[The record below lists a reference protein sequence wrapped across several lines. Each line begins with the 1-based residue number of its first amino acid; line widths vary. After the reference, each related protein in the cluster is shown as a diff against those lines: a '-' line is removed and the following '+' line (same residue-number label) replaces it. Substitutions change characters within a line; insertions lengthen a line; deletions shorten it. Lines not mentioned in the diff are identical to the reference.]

1 MPQTSSKVSRSV
13 NGHPHGRVPRAVREE
28 QLLEVAE
35 QVFATQGYQGT
46 SIEDIA
52 RMAGVTRPVVYD
64 HFGSKEGI
72 YLACV
77 RRARAELERLI
88 NEAAGDRD
96 DAGDALWGGINAYFE
111 FVERHGGA
119 WDVLFGQGSAVA
131 GPAAE
136 EVARQRFATV
146 HGIAEL
152 LTPFVSGPDA
162 DAEAIEALAH
172 ALSGS
177 GEQLAKWWRH
187 NPHLSREQV
196 AGYHMAFAWNGLEQ
210 LIARARASGTGSS
223 DDSES

>member
-1 MPQTSSKVSRSV
+1 MSQASSASKISRSV

-52 RMAGVTRPVVYD
+52 RTAGVTRPVVYD

-77 RRARAELERLI
+77 RSARAELERLI
-88 NEAAGDRD
+88 NEAAGDKD
-96 DAGDALWGGINAYFE
+96 DPGEALWGGINAYFE
-111 FVERHGGA
+111 FVERHGRA

-136 EVARQRFATV
+136 EVTRQRFATV
-146 HGIAEL
+146 QGIAGL
-152 LTPFVSGPDA
+152 LSPFISGPGA
-162 DAEAIEALAH
+162 DAQSIEALAH

-177 GEQLAKWWRH
+177 GEQLAKWWRR
-187 NPHLSREQV
+187 NPHLTREQV
-196 AGYHMAFAWNGLEQ
+196 AGYHMAFAWLGLSQ
-210 LIARARASGTGSS
+210 LIERSQARAS
-223 DDSES
+223 DS

>member
-1 MPQTSSKVSRSV
+1 MAQAPPKTSKVDRSV

-35 QVFATQGYQGT
+35 GVFAQQGYQGT

-52 RMAGVTRPVVYD
+52 RAAGVTRPVVYD

-88 NEAAGDRD
+88 NEAAGAANDPG
-96 DAGDALWGGINAYFE
+96 AQLWGGINAYFE
-111 FVERHGGA
+111 FVERHGPA

-136 EVARQRFATV
+136 EVLRQRFATV

-152 LTPFVSGPDA
+152 LAPFVSNA
-162 DAEAIEALAH
+162 DSEAIEALAH

-177 GEQLAKWWRH
+177 GEQLAKWWRK
-187 NPHLSREQV
+187 NPHLSREQI
-196 AGYHMAFAWNGLEQ
+196 AGYHMSFAWLGLQE
-210 LIARARASGTGSS
+210 LITRAQQEAG
-223 DDSES
+223 D